1 MAVEV
6 AKRELTC
13 RGGRIEV
20 RLRKSLWLLLH
31 GRDRHA
37 VRQPQAHAP
46 DRRNGDDGAVTSPEF
61 RRDLYTGT
69 AAYYE
74 RFRLPYPAELVD
86 DLATRSGAAGTGR
99 LLDLACGTGQLCFAL
114 HDRFAETWAVD
125 QEPEMIE
132 VARAKA
138 LAAGLVDIRF
148 LISAAEQLSAH
159 ASSFDLVAIGNAF
172 HRLRRDTVAASV
184 HRWLRPG
191 AFLALVWSDSP
202 WVGDAPW
209 QRALAATMRRWTNR
223 AGTSGRVPGYD
234 ADRVTRPD
242 QAILQDSGFQLVGR
256 CEFAV
261 QRVWACEELAG
272 FMASTSVLSRP
283 ALGDLAVDFDADLER
298 ELSACASAGTFH
310 QVVRFAYDLAR
321 RPA

>member
-1 MAVEV
+1 M
-6 AKRELTC
+6 
-13 RGGRIEV
+13 
-20 RLRKSLWLLLH
+20 
-31 GRDRHA
+31 
-37 VRQPQAHAP
+37 
-46 DRRNGDDGAVTSPEF
+46 TSSEF
-61 RRDLYTGT
+61 RRDLYAGT
-69 AAYYE
+69 AGHYE
-74 RFRLPYPAELVD
+74 RCRLPYPAELID
-86 DLATRSGAAGTGR
+86 DLAGRSGAEGTGR
-99 LLDLACGTGQLCFAL
+99 LLDLACDTGQLCFAL

-138 LAAGLVDIRF
+138 LSATLVDIRF
-148 LISAAEQLSAH
+148 LTSAAEQLSAPD
-159 ASSFDLVAIGNAF
+159 SSFDLVAIGNAF

-209 QRALAATMRRWTNR
+209 QRALAATMRRWTDR
-223 AGTSGRVPGYD
+223 VETRGRVPGGYE
-234 ADRVTRPD
+234 ADRVARPD

-256 CEFAV
+256 YEFAV
-261 QRVWACEELAG
+261 PHFWTPEELAG

-283 ALGDLAVDFDADLER
+283 ALGDLAVDFDVELER
-298 ELSACASAGTFH
+298 ELSACASAGGFH
-310 QVVRFAYDLAR
+310 QVVWFAYDLAR